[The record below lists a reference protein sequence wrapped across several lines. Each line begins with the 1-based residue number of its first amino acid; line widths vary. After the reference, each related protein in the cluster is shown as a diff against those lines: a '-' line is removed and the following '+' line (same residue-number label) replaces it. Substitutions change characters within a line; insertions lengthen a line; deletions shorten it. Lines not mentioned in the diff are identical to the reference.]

1 MKRREK
7 GGVSLIQSVK
17 KFFRETD
24 KILLLLCFA
33 LSAIGIIAVSSA
45 THTSVSDDSFFSR
58 DARVMLIA
66 VIAGAALALF
76 VSLFDYDIFLK
87 LWFVV
92 GIVCLG
98 MMLVLFT
105 PLGCAPSGRDD
116 SRCWIKITSSLYFQ
130 PSEIVK
136 IGFVIT
142 FAAHCEKVR
151 RENIDFKSVIF
162 LCVHALIYIGLVVL
176 TGDMGSALIFIMM
189 FIAMIFTAGV
199 HWIYFVV
206 GPLLVAAVLPVA
218 WYKVFGTIQRN
229 RILAL
234 FYPELYPNEIYQ
246 QNLAE
251 KAMQN
256 GGLLGTGLFKGVYSK
271 TVPECQND
279 MVLSVIGEEFG
290 FIGAVVLML
299 IFVLLIIK
307 IMRVG
312 RKSGSF
318 AARIMC
324 SGIAFMLGSQVIV
337 NIGMCTKLLPVIG
350 ITLPFI
356 SAGGSSSLCLYIA
369 IGVVLSVA
377 RHSQEVPVSD
387 FIYRGKY

>member
-1 MKRREK
+1 MC
-7 GGVSLIQSVK
+7 SVNTIK
-17 KFFRETD
+17 KAFRETD
-24 KILLLLCFA
+24 KVLIFLCLL
-33 LSAIGIIAVSSA
+33 LSAIGIVSVSSA
-45 THTSVSDDSFFSR
+45 THSSSADAGFLSR

-66 VIAGAALALF
+66 VAAGVFL
-76 VSLFDYDIFLK
+76 SLVISFFDYEIFLK
-87 LWFVV
+87 MWPVV
-92 GIVCLG
+92 AAVCLVL
-98 MMLVLFT
+98 MLVLFT
-105 PLGCAPSGRDD
+105 PLGCAPSARDD
-116 SRCWIKITSSLYFQ
+116 SRCWIKITSTLYFQ

-151 RENIDFKSVIF
+151 EDISSIKNVAF
-162 LCVHALIYIGLVVL
+162 LCAHAMIIILLVVL
-176 TGDMGSALIFIMM
+176 TGDMGSALIFALMFVAMM
-189 FIAMIFTAGV
+189 FTAGV
-199 HWIYFVV
+199 HGIYFVI
-206 GPLLVAAVLPVA
+206 GPLLVCAVLPLA

-256 GGLLGTGLFKGVYSK
+256 GGLTGTGIFKGVYSK

-279 MVLSVIGEEFG
+279 MILSVIGEEFG
-290 FIGAVVLML
+290 FIGAVTLML

-312 RKSGSF
+312 RKSGNYP
-318 AARIMC
+318 ARIMC
-324 SGIAFMLGSQVIV
+324 SGVAFMLGSQIMV

-356 SAGGSSSLCLYIA
+356 SAGGSSSLCIYIA
-369 IGVVLSVA
+369 IGVILSIS
-377 RHSQEVPVSD
+377 RHSGDIPVSD
-387 FIYRGKY
+387 FIYRSRY

>member
-1 MKRREK
+1 MID
-7 GGVSLIQSVK
+7 SLK
-17 KFFRETD
+17 KVFRETD
-24 KILLLLCFA
+24 KILLLLCFT

-45 THTSVSDDSFFSR
+45 THSSVETGSFFSR
-58 DARVMLIA
+58 DAKVMLIA
-66 VIAGAALALF
+66 VVAGAIIAF
-76 VSLFDYDIFLK
+76 FISLFDYDMFLK

-92 GIVCLG
+92 GIVSLG
-98 MMLVLFT
+98 LMLILFT

-116 SRCWIKITSSLYFQ
+116 SRCWIKITSTLYFQ

-142 FAAHCEKVR
+142 FAAHCEKI
-151 RENIDFKSVIF
+151 REESISFKNVIF
-162 LCVHALIYIGLVVL
+162 LCAHALVFIGLVVL
-176 TGDMGSALIFIMM
+176 SGDMGSALIFIMM

-199 HWIYFVV
+199 HWVYFII

-218 WYKVFGTIQRN
+218 WYKVFGAIQRN

-234 FYPELYPNEIYQ
+234 FYPDLYPNEIYQ

-299 IFVLLIIK
+299 VFVFLIVK

-312 RKSGSF
+312 RKSNSYG
-318 AARIMC
+318 ARIMC
-324 SGIAFMLGSQVIV
+324 SGIAFMLGSQVMV

-369 IGVVLSVA
+369 IGVVLSVS
-377 RHSQEVPVSD
+377 RHSREVPVSD
-387 FIYRGKY
+387 FIYRSKY

>member
-1 MKRREK
+1 MIDT
-7 GGVSLIQSVK
+7 LK
-17 KFFRETD
+17 KVFRETD
-24 KILLLLCFA
+24 KILLMLCFA
-33 LSAIGIIAVSSA
+33 LSTIGAVAVSSA
-45 THTSVSDDSFFSR
+45 THASVEDGSFLSR

-66 VIAGAALALF
+66 VVAGTIIAF
-76 VSLFDYDIFLK
+76 IISMFDYDLFLK
-87 LWFVV
+87 LWFVIGAV
-92 GIVCLG
+92 SLLF
-98 MMLVLFT
+98 MLVLFT
-105 PLGCAPSGRDD
+105 PLGCAPNSRED
-116 SRCWIKITSSLYFQ
+116 SRCWIKITSTLYFQ

-151 RENIDFKSVIF
+151 EDMTSLKNVLL
-162 LCVHALIYIGLVVL
+162 LCAHALVFIGLVVL
-176 TGDMGSALIFIMM
+176 TGDMGSALIFGIMFLAMM
-189 FIAMIFTAGV
+189 FAAGV
-199 HWIYFVV
+199 HWIYFII

-234 FYPELYPNEIYQ
+234 IYPELYPNEIYQ

-256 GGLLGTGLFKGVYSK
+256 GGLFGTGLFNGVYCKS
-271 TVPECQND
+271 VPERQND
-279 MVLSVIGEEFG
+279 MILSVIGEEFG

-299 IFVLLIIK
+299 LFVLLIIK
-307 IMRVG
+307 ILRVG
-312 RKSGSF
+312 RKSNSY
-318 AARIMC
+318 AASIMC
-324 SGIAFMLGSQVIV
+324 SGIAFMLGSQVMV

-369 IGVVLSVA
+369 MGVVLSVS
-377 RHSQEVPVSD
+377 RYSHEVPVSD
-387 FIYRGKY
+387 FIYRSKY

>member
-1 MKRREK
+1 MIA
-7 GGVSLIQSVK
+7 SLK
-17 KFFRETD
+17 KAFRETD
-24 KILLLLCFA
+24 KILLLLCFT
-33 LSAIGIIAVSSA
+33 LSAIGIVAVSSA
-45 THTSVSDDSFFSR
+45 THASVTDGGFFSR
-58 DARVMLIA
+58 DAKVMLIA
-66 VIAGAALALF
+66 VALGALF
-76 VSLFDYDIFLK
+76 ALFISFFDYDLILK
-87 LWFVV
+87 LWPIV
-92 GIVCLG
+92 GIACLG
-98 MMLVLFT
+98 LMLILFT
-105 PLGCAPSGRDD
+105 PLGCAPNGRTD
-116 SRCWIKITSSLYFQ
+116 SRCWIKITSTLYFQ

-142 FAAHCEKVR
+142 FAAHCEKIR
-151 RENIDFKSVIF
+151 EENISFKNIIF
-162 LCVHALIYIGLVVL
+162 LCLHALIFIGLVVL
-176 TGDMGSALIFIMM
+176 SGDMGSALIFAMM

-199 HWIYFVV
+199 HWIYFVI

-218 WYKVFGTIQRN
+218 WYKLFGTIQRN

-234 FYPELYPNEIYQ
+234 FYPDLYPDEIYQ

-256 GGLLGTGLFKGVYSK
+256 GGLFGTGLFKGAFSK

-290 FIGAVVLML
+290 FVGVILLML
-299 IFVLLIIK
+299 VFVLLIIK

-312 RKSGSF
+312 RKSGSYG
-318 AARIMC
+318 ARIVC
-324 SGIAFMLGSQVIV
+324 SGIAFMLGSQVMV

-369 IGVVLSVA
+369 IGLILSIS
-377 RHSQEVPVSD
+377 RYSREVPVSD
-387 FIYRGKY
+387 FIYRTKY

>member
-1 MKRREK
+1 MTDLLKRGFK
-7 GGVSLIQSVK
+7 GTNK
-17 KFFRETD
+17 T
-24 KILLLLCFA
+24 LLLLCFT
-33 LSAIGIIAVSSA
+33 LSSIGIIAVSSA
-45 THTSVSDDSFFSR
+45 THSSVADGSFFSR
-58 DARVMLIA
+58 DAKVMLIA
-66 VIAGAALALF
+66 VLAGAVL
-76 VSLFDYDIFLK
+76 SLVISFFDYELIQK
-87 LWFVV
+87 LWIVV
-92 GIVCLG
+92 GVVSIGL
-98 MMLVLFT
+98 MLVLFT

-151 RENIDFKSVIF
+151 ENLDIKNIAF
-162 LCVHALIYIGLVVL
+162 LCAHGLVYIGLVVL
-176 TGDMGSALIFIMM
+176 SGDMGSALIFIMM
-189 FIAMIFTAGV
+189 FIAMLFTAGA
-199 HWIYFVV
+199 HWVYFII

-218 WYKVFGTIQRN
+218 WYKVFGNIQRN

-234 FYPELYPNEIYQ
+234 FYPDLYPNEIYQ

-256 GGLLGTGLFKGVYSK
+256 GGLTGTGLFNGVYSK

-290 FIGAVVLML
+290 FIGAVLLML
-299 IFVLLIIK
+299 VFVLLIIR
-307 IMRVG
+307 IMRIG
-312 RKSGSF
+312 RKSNNYG
-318 AARIMC
+318 ARIMC
-324 SGIAFMLGSQVIV
+324 SGIAFMIGSQVMV

-356 SAGGSSSLCLYIA
+356 SAGGSSSLCIYIA
-369 IGVVLSVA
+369 IGLILSIS
-377 RHSQEVPVSD
+377 RHSGEVPVSD
-387 FIYRGKY
+387 FIYRGRY